1 MWLAVNTGAT
11 VVYMHLSFLI
21 VHYLGFWIRKYN
33 ARMLQLAKKILTQIY
48 DNTWKSF
55 SPPQSHG
62 ELCFFCATIYLPY
75 KLNGPYHLRPFLLAA
90 RNQHKY
96 RICTELYHVSW
107 AGTLWGRIK
116 GAKYRFDLQFPTWD
130 FSWDAVAGKG
140 FILRWRGSHVVFL
153 TGLGMTQNCMSPW
166 SATY

>member
-62 ELCFFCATIYLPY
+62 ELCFFSATVYLTY

-107 AGTLWGRIK
+107 GINFSKIFPQAMFSIYLPR
-116 GAKYRFDLQFPTWD
+116 FPTPLPHIHRD
-130 FSWDAVAGKG
+130 P
-140 FILRWRGSHVVFL
+140 L
-153 TGLGMTQNCMSPW
+153 TEF
-166 SATY
+166 